1 MTIADQIRDH
11 QARSQPHVLR
21 LRMLARGEA
30 GVGLPRRVILEVV
43 RATHAIIDEAETAGR
58 AAQAAVA
65 GGREVETGTFL
76 RVRLNRLAAAA
87 DEAIAA
93 ARGGDAAVLRRH
105 LHRFDALTSAVW
117 AVQHAVYGH
126 APRRSVG
133 DTSRRLPAAA
143 PAAP

>member
-1 MTIADQIRDH
+1 MIIADQIRDH

-21 LRMLARGEA
+21 LRMLAHTEA
-30 GVGLPRRVILEVV
+30 GVALPRRVILEVV
-43 RATHAIIDEAETAGR
+43 RATHAIIAEAEAAG
-58 AAQAAVA
+58 AAA
-65 GGREVETGTFL
+65 GGRREAEAGTFL

-105 LHRFDALTSAVW
+105 LHRFDTLTSAVW

-126 APRRSVG
+126 APGHSAG
-133 DTSRRLPAAA
+133 GTSRRLPAAA
-143 PAAP
+143 PSAS